1 MRATPSFSAN
11 LTERISTTAVTSS
24 SPSTTPQL
32 SALPSVPH
40 VVPDPAVDYT
50 PTRKIFTEADI
61 ANWIDSEAYYCIEL
75 IIARLSVAV
84 DGKKIED
91 TCHESEVRLKA
102 KALQLEGQL
111 GAPLTSPCRVGSGR
125 QSVCAVPR
133 GPDGQGRRCYA

>member
-91 TCHESEVRLKA
+91 TCHESQVR
-102 KALQLEGQL
+102 LEGQSAAIRRPVGRAADVSL
-111 GAPLTSPCRVGSGR
+111 SRGVRPSKRVCGSSR
-125 QSVCAVPR
+125 T
-133 GPDGQGRRCYA
+133 